1 MNIEA
6 GGGAIGAGLGAG
18 RPSLAEARRGP
29 STFDTPFSNF
39 NKIVYVLVNL
49 SPFKFIMSSV

>member
-1 MNIEA
+1 MNPET

-29 STFDTPFSNF
+29 STFDTPFANF
-39 NKIVYVLVNL
+39 NKIVYVLL
-49 SPFKFIMSSV
+49 SSIYFTLMT